1 MYSDWD
7 YGEDGES
14 WDYLNIVNKIKIEH
28 EKQIENE
35 HKQRKLKIKSGMIGV
50 DILQQINKLGER

>member
-1 MYSDWD
+1 MYTD
-7 YGEDGES
+7 YDHDKDS
-14 WDYLNIVNKIKIEH
+14 WDYLNIVKKIKIEH
-28 EKQIENE
+28 EKQIQNE

>member
-1 MYSDWD
+1 MYTD
-7 YGEDGES
+7 YDHDKDS

-28 EKQIENE
+28 EKQSENE
-35 HKQRKLKIKSGMIGV
+35 RKQSKLKIKSGMIGV

>member
-1 MYSDWD
+1 MYGDEYD
-7 YGEDGES
+7 EDS
-14 WDYLNIVNKIKIEH
+14 WDYLNIVKKIKIEH
-28 EKQIENE
+28 EKQIQNE

>member
-1 MYSDWD
+1 MYTD
-7 YGEDGES
+7 YDDDKDS
-14 WDYLNIVNKIKIEH
+14 WDYLNIVKKIKIEH
-28 EKQIENE
+28 EKQIQNE

>member
-1 MYSDWD
+1 MYSDYD
-7 YGEDGES
+7 HDKDS
-14 WDYLNIVNKIKIEH
+14 WDYLNIVKKIKIEH
-28 EKQIENE
+28 EKQIQNE